1 MRLRRELHGLT
12 LPRVVVTEPGVGTR
26 TLVAPPDATVLE
38 LARRAN
44 LALEGTCG
52 GQMACATCHVV
63 IDPAWYGRLPEPSAE
78 ERDMLELAVRPRR
91 TSRLGCQVRLGPEL
105 DGLAFTVIGE

>member
-1 MRLRRELHGLT
+1 V
-12 LPRVVVTEPGVGTR
+12 PKVVVTEGR
-26 TLVAPPDATVLE
+26 TVRELDAPAGATILE
-38 LARRAN
+38 LARREG

-63 IDPAWYGRLPEPSAE
+63 IDPDWYGRLPRPSAE
-78 ERDMLELAVRPRR
+78 EREMLELAVRPRR
-91 TSRLGCQVRLGPEL
+91 TSRLGCQVRLDAAV

>member
-1 MRLRRELHGLT
+1 MPE
-12 LPRVVVTEPGVGTR
+12 VVVTEPGGTAR
-26 TLVAPPDATVLE
+26 ALTAPAGATILD
-38 LARRAN
+38 LARRED

-63 IDPAWYGRLPEPSAE
+63 IAAEWYGRLPTPSAE
-78 ERDMLELAVRPRR
+78 ERDMLELAARPRR
-91 TSRLGCQVRLGPEL
+91 TSRLGCQVRLTPDL

>member
-1 MRLRRELHGLT
+1 
-12 LPRVVVTEPGVGTR
+12 VTEGGDVR
-26 TLVAPPDATVLE
+26 ALDAPAGATILD
-38 LARRAN
+38 LARREN

-63 IDPAWYGRLPEPSAE
+63 VAPEWYGRLPRPSAE
-78 ERDMLELAVRPRR
+78 EREMLELAVRPRR
-91 TSRLGCQVRLGPEL
+91 TSRLGCQVTLTADL

>member
-1 MRLRRELHGLT
+1 V
-12 LPRVVVTEPGVGTR
+12 PKVVVTEPGGPAR
-26 TLVAPPDATVLE
+26 ALDAPAGATILE
-38 LARRAN
+38 LARREN

-63 IDPAWYGRLPEPSAE
+63 IDPDWYGRLPTPSAE
-78 ERDMLELAVRPRR
+78 EREMLELAVRPRR
-91 TSRLGCQVRLGPEL
+91 TSRLGCQVALTAEL

>member
-1 MRLRRELHGLT
+1 MPE
-12 LPRVVVTEPGVGTR
+12 VVVTEPDGAVR
-26 TLVAPPDATVLE
+26 TLAAPADTTILE
-38 LARRAN
+38 LARREN

-63 IDPAWYGRLPEPSAE
+63 IAADWYGRLAKPSAE
-78 ERDMLELAVRPRR
+78 EREMLQLAARPRR
-91 TSRLGCQVRLGPEL
+91 TSRLGCQVRLTPDL

>member
-1 MRLRRELHGLT
+1 M
-12 LPRVVVTEPGVGTR
+12 PKVVVTEPGGAVR
-26 TLVAPPDATVLE
+26 ALDAPAGATILQ
-38 LARRAN
+38 LARREN

-63 IDPAWYGRLPEPSAE
+63 VDPDWYGRLPPPSAE
-78 ERDMLELAVRPRR
+78 EREMLELAVRPRR
-91 TSRLGCQVRLGPEL
+91 TSRLGCQVRLDAEL

>member
-1 MRLRRELHGLT
+1 
-12 LPRVVVTEPGVGTR
+12 LPEVVVTEPGGTVR
-26 TLVAPPDATVLE
+26 ALAAPAGATILE
-38 LARRAN
+38 LARREN

-63 IDPAWYGRLPEPSAE
+63 IAADWYGRLPEPSPE
-78 ERDMLELAVRPRR
+78 ERDMLELAARPRR
-91 TSRLGCQVRLGPEL
+91 TSRLGCQVRLTPDL

>member
-1 MRLRRELHGLT
+1 V
-12 LPRVVVTEPGVGTR
+12 PKVVVTERGGAVR
-26 TLVAPPDATVLE
+26 ELDAPAGATILE
-38 LARRAN
+38 LARRDE

-63 IDPAWYGRLPEPSAE
+63 VDADWYGRLPKPSME
-78 ERDMLELAVRPRR
+78 EREMLELAVRPRR
-91 TSRLGCQVRLGPEL
+91 TSRLGCQVRLTPDL

>member
-1 MRLRRELHGLT
+1 M
-12 LPRVVVTEPGVGTR
+12 PKVVVTEPGGAVR
-26 TLVAPPDATVLE
+26 ELDAPAGATILE
-38 LARRAN
+38 LARREH

-63 IDPAWYGRLPEPSAE
+63 VDADWYGRLPEPSME
-78 ERDMLELAVRPRR
+78 EREMLELAVRPRR
-91 TSRLGCQVRLGPEL
+91 TSRLGCQVRLTPDL